1 MGATGAAAHTRRSR
15 RAARSDVRERAS
27 RAVTIA
33 VDQTPT
39 VRTAAPPTWGSAFP
53 VKNPRAT
60 IGGDA
65 IVATTARANPCT
77 ITLLVN
83 THRGI
88 GVNPATLEG
97 VDEEL
102 TVEDL
107 AREAGVP
114 VSTVRLYQSRGLLP
128 SPERKGRVAY
138 YGPGHVARMHLIGRL
153 QQDGFS
159 LASIK
164 QLVQAWE
171 EGRGLPELLGLEE
184 RVAGWDREAVEVS
197 PAELA
202 SLMGG
207 ADLTP
212 DVLAH
217 AQRLGL
223 VRVGDDGT
231 LTVPDLELLR
241 VGAELISLGV
251 PAGEVLD
258 EYEALLG
265 TVRPATDRFVALFER
280 HFLAPVESEGFT
292 PAGVRALTETLDQLR
307 QLATRVVAAAMR
319 QAFADAASAKLA
331 ELASTMP
338 QETTA
343 EG

>member
-1 MGATGAAAHTRRSR
+1 MG
-15 RAARSDVRERAS
+15 V
-27 RAVTIA
+27 
-33 VDQTPT
+33 
-39 VRTAAPPTWGSAFP
+39 
-53 VKNPRAT
+53 
-60 IGGDA
+60 
-65 IVATTARANPCT
+65 
-77 ITLLVN
+77 
-83 THRGI
+83 
-88 GVNPATLEG
+88 
-97 VDEEL
+97 EEL

-107 AREAGVP
+107 ARETGVP

-171 EGRGLPELLGLEE
+171 EGRGLPELLGLEQ

-202 SLMGG
+202 SLIGG

-212 DVLAH
+212 DLLAH
-217 AQRLGL
+217 ARRLGL

-241 VGAELISLGV
+241 VGSELIGLGV
-251 PAGEVLD
+251 PAGEVLA

-265 TVRPATDRFVALFER
+265 TVRPATDRIVAPLSRLVIYTVYSKRSSIE
-280 HFLAPVESEGFT
+280 ES
-292 PAGVRALTETLDQLR
+292 
-307 QLATRVVAAAMR
+307 
-319 QAFADAASAKLA
+319 
-331 ELASTMP
+331 
-338 QETTA
+338 
-343 EG
+343 